1 MIPTTMSITRKRLL
15 LLAVAVLLSLSAL
28 LAIAILLA
36 GRFGS
41 IEGRILLTTALLAG
55 YGLVALPAVVL
66 LDQERLRA
74 LAVSG
79 VGLAALAAALAL
91 VSVWG
96 RSGSDTVGR
105 TVGSA
110 TIVAVALAQVA
121 AMSARRSDLDTVSVR
136 RLFAFS
142 CVTAAGVSAFAV
154 TLLWVAPDG
163 GRAARFVAALLVLDL
178 LLVALQPLLSR
189 ARAGSVLRRI
199 TVVFAS
205 GEQVEV
211 EVRGRDLASAAAR
224 AIRSVEP
231 ADGTIT
237 ELKVGQQ
244 QAPAASSD
252 AGGRRRERGEVENT
266 TPCSMGQ
273 PRGS

>member
-237 ELKVGQQ
+237 ELKVGQRQ
-244 QAPAASSD
+244 GPAASSD
-252 AGGRRRERGEVENT
+252 AGGRRRERGEAENT

>member
-1 MIPTTMSITRKRLL
+1 MTLATMTITRKRLL

-74 LAVSG
+74 LAVSATG
-79 VGLAALAAALAL
+79 IAALAAVVAL
-91 VSVWG
+91 VSVWS
-96 RSGSDTVGR
+96 RSGSDTLGR
-105 TVGSA
+105 TVGSV
-110 TIVAVALAQVA
+110 TIVAVAFAQVA
-121 AMSARRSDLDTVSVR
+121 AMSARRSDLDTASVR

-142 CVTAAGVSAFAV
+142 CVTAAGAAAFAV
-154 TLLWVAPDG
+154 TLLWVAPG
-163 GRAARFVAALLVLDL
+163 GGGAARFVAALLVLDL

-211 EVRGRDLASAAAR
+211 EVSGRDLASAAAR
-224 AIRSVEP
+224 AIRSVEH
-231 ADGTIT
+231 ADGTII
-237 ELKVGQQ
+237 ELKVGQR
-244 QAPAASSD
+244 QARRQAATLG
-252 AGGRRRERGEVENT
+252 ARGENE
-266 TPCSMGQ
+266 
-273 PRGS
+273 